1 MILDDLAAATRARVE
16 KKKNEVSFE
25 AVKKQAMELAQKETQ
40 FDFPFEKSMQ
50 NAMHFA
56 LQKNDIRFICEVKK
70 ASPSKGIISEDFP
83 YLEIAR
89 DYERAGADCI
99 SVLTEPDY
107 FKGEDRFLKEINDAV
122 SIPTIRKD
130 FIIDPY
136 MIYEAKCLGTS
147 CVLLIAALLDTDT
160 IREYKAVCDAL
171 GLSALVEAHD
181 EAEIESAIRAGAR
194 MIGVNN
200 RDLKTF
206 TVDINNSI
214 RLRKLVPEN
223 ILFVAESG
231 IGTAQDIEALRQAGV
246 NGVLIGETLMRS
258 NDKKAMLDRLRGG
271 VKNET
276 IQTIG

>member
-16 KKKNEVSFE
+16 KKKNEAPFAE
-25 AVKKQAMELAQKETQ
+25 IKKRALELAQKEAP
-40 FDFPFEKSMQ
+40 FDFPFEVALR
-50 NAMHFA
+50 NAT
-56 LQKNDIRFICEVKK
+56 QKNGIGFICEVKK
-70 ASPSKGIISEDFP
+70 ASPSKGIIAEDFP

-99 SVLTEPDY
+99 SVLTETDY
-107 FKGEDRFLKEINDAV
+107 FKGEDKFLREINDTV

-136 MIYEAKCLGTS
+136 MIYEAKCLGAS

-160 IREYKAVCDAL
+160 IREYIAVCDSL

-181 EAEIESAIRAGAR
+181 ATELESAIKAGAR

-206 TVDINNSI
+206 TVDIHNSI
-214 RLRKLVPEN
+214 RLRELVPRE

-231 IGTAQDIEALRQAGV
+231 IRTADDIEALRQAGV

-258 NDKKAMLDRLRGG
+258 SDKKAMLDALRGVG
-271 VKNET
+271 
-276 IQTIG
+276 Q